1 MAETRSSIRNNSN
14 KSPKKK
20 KKGLKIGLTLLV
32 VLLAIFGL
40 FIWKVYS
47 DVTGTTEKIYKGV
60 DDKEEVRN
68 KPVNIN
74 KSDSFSVLMLGVDTG
89 DLGRTEKGRSD
100 TIMVMTINPRT
111 NQTKIVSVPR
121 DTYTEIAGKGTMDK
135 INHAYAFGGTS
146 MAMNTVQNLLDIPID
161 YYVEVN
167 MQGIQDIV
175 DAVGGIEVTS
185 LLTFNYDGYSFVK
198 GETSSFD
205 GPEALA
211 FSRMRYDDP
220 EGDYGRQ
227 KRQRQVIEAIVK
239 KAATFSTITNYKD
252 VLGTMENNLQ
262 TNLAFDDM
270 VDIFSKY
277 RSATSNIE
285 QIQLEGTGVMM
296 DGISYQ
302 QISDQELD
310 RVSTLLKEQL
320 ELN

>member
-1 MAETRSSIRNNSN
+1 MAESRSSVR
-14 KSPKKK
+14 KSSSKHPIKKK
-20 KKGLKIGLTLLV
+20 KRLKIALLILV
-32 VLLAIFGL
+32 ILLAVFGL

-47 DVTGTTEKIYKGV
+47 DVTGTTEKIYKTV
-60 DDKEEVRN
+60 EDKEEVRN

-74 KSDSFSVLMLGVDTG
+74 KSESFSILMLGVDTG
-89 DLGRTEKGRSD
+89 DLGRTEQGRSD
-100 TIMVMTINPRT
+100 TIMVMTINPKT
-111 NQTKIVSVPR
+111 NTSKIVSIPR
-121 DTYTEIAGKGTMDK
+121 DTYTEIVGKGTMDK
-135 INHAYAFGGTS
+135 INHAYAFGGTAMS
-146 MAMNTVQNLLDIPID
+146 MNTVQKLLDIPID

-175 DAVGGIEVTS
+175 DAVGGVEITS
-185 LLTFNYDGYSFVK
+185 PLTFSGGDYAFTK
-198 GETSSFD
+198 GETRLLN
-205 GPEALA
+205 GPQALA
-211 FSRMRYDDP
+211 YSRMRYEDP
-220 EGDYGRQ
+220 NGDYGRQ
-227 KRQRQVIEAIVK
+227 GRQRQVLEAIVK

-262 TNLAFDDM
+262 TNLAFEDM

-302 QISDQELD
+302 QISDQELN

-320 ELN
+320 EIE